1 MSNARSK
8 LRVALQTREV
18 SLVTQALSELA
29 KKLSYQLKP
38 PYTEVMQLKAKQE
51 GNRFAI
57 QFSAKL
63 HLHYSNLQAKDEGL
77 VFTLQFSGEAYADSP
92 NPPVEELF
100 ATALVDSFVVF
111 GYGNEW
117 AGEVI
122 PTSEQFAKNL
132 EVNSQTLNQ
141 IPTAVFLEK
150 IAAGHVT

>member
-8 LRVALQTREV
+8 LRVALQSREV

-29 KKLSYQLKP
+29 EKLSYQLKP

-63 HLHYSNLQAKDEGL
+63 HLHYSSLQAQDEGL

-92 NPPVEELF
+92 DPPVDELF
-100 ATALVDSFVVF
+100 AAGVADSLFVCA
-111 GYGNEW
+111 YGRNW
-117 AGEVI
+117 PGQTI
-122 PTSEQFAKNL
+122 HTPDQLTQNL
-132 EVNSQTLNQ
+132 EVKSRTLNR
-141 IPTAVFLEK
+141 ISIDDFLNK
-150 IAAGHVT
+150 IEA